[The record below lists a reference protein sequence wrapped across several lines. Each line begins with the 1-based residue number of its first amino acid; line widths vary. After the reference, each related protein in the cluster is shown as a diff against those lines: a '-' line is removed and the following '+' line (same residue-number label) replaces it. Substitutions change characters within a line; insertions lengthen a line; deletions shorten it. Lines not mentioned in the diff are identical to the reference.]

1 MGGHLWLKTE
11 TMKQAILFF
20 ALLVVAT
27 GCTSEDEAPH
37 NLFPQLQSL
46 TAENLSVIPRGDTI
60 AIDVKITG
68 TTTSESA
75 PFQEAWIVWENN
87 TYSGVVGLERRDYDN
102 KTPVDI
108 IDKHSFEARLAGVK
122 KFMLLTVYFKTN
134 AGYTYSAVYGYNT
147 VSKYMQLQ
155 SGPIKSK

>member
-1 MGGHLWLKTE
+1 
-11 TMKQAILFF
+11 MKQAILFF

-87 TYSGVVGLERRDYDN
+87 TYSGVVGLERRD
-102 KTPVDI
+102 
-108 IDKHSFEARLAGVK
+108 
-122 KFMLLTVYFKTN
+122 
-134 AGYTYSAVYGYNT
+134 
-147 VSKYMQLQ
+147 
-155 SGPIKSK
+155 